1 MSCQFDSGVSGNNV
15 TVKLTFNPTLA
26 LKYPSTDTTIKYALG
41 TREKTTQTVT
51 KQNNANILNVN
62 LGDVAGWAFGNAET
76 NFITTSGTIT
86 VTIPGS
92 TFLVGTS
99 TNNEITEA
107 VRFTLAFNPAGSQT
121 PVALGDLTDL
131 NVANCVWQFGS
142 NAGVRALTDARVPSV
157 VTGVADK
164 FGTTASVLYIAFNAG
179 KLATVASTTVV
190 TWSAGHGTSG
200 TLDLKNFETTLVT
213 KDVDRLRIDLGS
225 LFTLVRDKQ
234 GGWDM
239 RSRDTTITVTVPA
252 NCLTFA
258 GTTSGNPRFEAN
270 ADFVYSAN
278 NAQVGTRSAARYGAE
293 WTALD
298 VYDWTSPWT
307 SSTGTKSIDLV
318 LRFLASKEPLAGFI
332 SLIEKGTPTT
342 FSYTVTSGSSSST
355 VSNVAVGAFQAD
367 NNGIVTARFPLG
379 DLATTAT
386 AATNTIRLSLPA
398 GLFRIGTTIERAFE
412 LTWQLLTSTNVPTAP
427 ASPGTAYFNNYSSS
441 VTSIEWKF
449 VDTSGVA
456 RDTVPVPTTAW
467 PMLRINM
474 GNIYQKA
481 LALAPSLDLSRS
493 SGAVEIKIPANT
505 VRIGSSTIINY
516 NLSTSISFTTNPAPA
531 QSGNTSTTT
540 ESVFSYSYT
549 FKTPDNKLIGPYPS
563 SLPSTFSFI
572 IYTSKPVTLQTGKLS
587 LSVSTGGQLTAPASS
602 WSSSTDKKTHT
613 LACTGYAAPA
623 TATRTLTLAPTDGG
637 MAFRVSETE
646 IYPISTHAIV
656 IPAPAP
662 FFSDIDFVDADTGGR
677 LDTLFSQSFTVK
689 FVPSVS
695 TLSGLDSNDV
705 RLRHYDF
712 KSGKVTVLQPVGSM
726 QVVSGTF
733 RLTYARSW
741 SKRSPGLL
749 VLDIKSNQFQ
759 YAASETRGNQK
770 VLATHYV
777 GSLPF

>member
-1 MSCQFDSGVSGNNV
+1 MSYTSSSTSNTLRVPTTDSAGN
-15 TVKLTFNPTLA
+15 TLWSLA
-26 LKYPSTDTTIKYALG
+26 LSRGVDLRSQGSGYNLFVEFPAM
-41 TREKTTQTVT
+41 TV
-51 KQNNANILNVN
+51 
-62 LGDVAGWAFGNAET
+62 
-76 NFITTSGTIT
+76 S
-86 VTIPGS
+86 
-92 TFLVGTS
+92 VGT
-99 TNNEITEA
+99 A
-107 VRFTLAFNPAGSQT
+107 
-121 PVALGDLTDL
+121 
-131 NVANCVWQFGS
+131 
-142 NAGVRALTDARVPSV
+142 V
-157 VTGVADK
+157 VTGG
-164 FGTTASVLYIAFNAG
+164 F
-179 KLATVASTTVV
+179 
-190 TWSAGHGTSG
+190 
-200 TLDLKNFETTLVT
+200 
-213 KDVDRLRIDLGS
+213 
-225 LFTLVRDKQ
+225 
-234 GGWDM
+234 
-239 RSRDTTITVTVPA
+239 RSQ
-252 NCLTFA
+252 C
-258 GTTSGNPRFEAN
+258 

-278 NAQVGTRSAARYGAE
+278 NVQVGTKSAARYGAE

-298 VYDWTSPWT
+298 VYNWTSPWT

-318 LRFLASKEPLAGFI
+318 LRFLASTEPLAGFI

-342 FSYTVTSGSSSST
+342 FSYTVNNGNSST
-355 VSNVAVGAFQAD
+355 VSVGAFQAD

-379 DLATTAT
+379 DLATTAA

-456 RDTVPVPTTAW
+456 RDTVQVPTTAW
-467 PMLRINM
+467 VSGSAHETNYTTSRQQLTATVDILFGTEITKLPEGNVPVTWTLNNVPMSVVPMTRVVGQPMLRINM

-481 LALAPSLDLSRS
+481 LALAPSLDLSMS

-531 QSGNTSTTT
+531 QSGNTSTTP